1 MDLIVHLRYFV
12 AVAEHRHFGRAAD
25 ALGVTQP
32 PVSQGVRR
40 LEKHLGL
47 RLFERTR
54 EGTVLTVE
62 GSGLLPRARV
72 IVDDAARFL
81 GDAHRR
87 RGSLQGLRWGCIP
100 QLDDELFARCSFGVQ
115 KTLTPPPDH
124 SVVPVVAG
132 TTHLLSELRR
142 GALHLA
148 VVQFPADTDGLDAGP
163 VITVPRVVVLPTAHP
178 AATSPSPRPKMLD
191 GLRLVSVPR
200 AHNAPT
206 FDLLVDGLRRRGLD
220 PEMGV
225 AATHR
230 EVAAAAAAGSCFGF
244 ATPTA
249 PVHTGTVH
257 KRILTNE
264 AALRLRIVTV
274 PGVDLSDTVYAIDRE
289 LLRGRK

>member
-12 AVAEHRHFGRAAD
+12 AVAEHRHFGRAAQS
-25 ALGVTQP
+25 LGVTQP

-40 LEKHLGL
+40 LEEHLGL
-47 RLFERTR
+47 KLFERTR
-54 EGTVLTVE
+54 EGTVLTVD
-62 GSGLLPRARV
+62 GSSLLPRARV
-72 IVDDAARFL
+72 IVDDAARFI

-87 RGSLQGLRWGCIP
+87 RGSLAGLRWGCVP
-100 QLDDELFARCSFGVQ
+100 QLDDELLARCTFGVQ
-115 KTLTPPPDH
+115 KALSPPPDH
-124 SVVPVVAG
+124 SVIPMVAG
-132 TTHLLSELRR
+132 TAHLLSELRR

-148 VVQFPADTDGLDAGP
+148 VVQFPADTDGLDTGP
-163 VITVPRVVVLPTAHP
+163 VITVPRSVVLPAGHP

-200 AHNAPT
+200 EHNPPT
-206 FDLLVDGLRRRGLD
+206 FDLLVDSLRRRGLD
-220 PEMGV
+220 PETGV

-230 EVAAAAAAGSCFGF
+230 DVATAAATGSCFGF

-257 KRILTNE
+257 TRMLSNE
-264 AALRLRIVTV
+264 AALRLRLVTV
-274 PGVDLSDTVYAIDRE
+274 PGVDLSDIVYAVDRE

>member
-12 AVAEHRHFGRAAD
+12 AVAEHRHFGRAAQS
-25 ALGVTQP
+25 LGVTQP

-40 LEKHLGL
+40 LEEHLGL
-47 RLFERTR
+47 KLFERTR
-54 EGTVLTVE
+54 EGTVLTVD
-62 GSGLLPRARV
+62 GSSLLPRARV
-72 IVDDAARFL
+72 IVDDAARFI

-87 RGSLQGLRWGCIP
+87 RGSLAGLRWGCVP
-100 QLDDELFARCSFGVQ
+100 QLDDELLARCTFGVQ
-115 KTLTPPPDH
+115 KALSPPPDH
-124 SVVPVVAG
+124 SVIPMVAG
-132 TTHLLSELRR
+132 TAHLLSELRR

-148 VVQFPADTDGLDAGP
+148 VVQFPADTDGLDTGP
-163 VITVPRVVVLPTAHP
+163 VITVPRSVVLPSGHP

-200 AHNAPT
+200 EHNPPT
-206 FDLLVDGLRRRGLD
+206 FDLLVDSLRRRGLD
-220 PEMGV
+220 PETGV

-230 EVAAAAAAGSCFGF
+230 DVATAAATGSCFGF

-257 KRILTNE
+257 TRMLSNE
-264 AALRLRIVTV
+264 AALRLRLVTV
-274 PGVDLSDTVYAIDRE
+274 PGVDLSDIVYAVDRE